1 MIELDCSALN
11 SLAIVG
17 IYLGVGVIAEN
28 ELSISLPFNTLT
40 ATAHGDDA
48 PSCATAHGVDTFL
61 STSWVYCLLLNAVN
75 RMGRQPHG
83 ELGIALWLSTA

>member
-40 ATAHGDDA
+40 ATAHG
-48 PSCATAHGVDTFL
+48 VDTFL